1 MSVRP
6 SVRVTAAPSGRISVK
21 IGMGGTFMKVCREN
35 TGFVK
40 TGQLFQARFM
50 KTFVSVGVSGD
61 NKSP

>member
-6 SVRVTAAPSGRISVK
+6 YARVTATPSGRISVK
-21 IGMGGTFMKVCREN
+21 IGTGGTFMKVCREN

-40 TGQLFQARFM
+40 TGQLYQALFM

-61 NKSP
+61 IKSP